1 MKNTAKR
8 KTNLTQKL
16 GIGKGGFK
24 KAIRD
29 GLLLSSND
37 KDAYEC
43 GIKFFNNRCAYCGM
57 SGDVIQLTADRF
69 DPPILENICLMFQL
83 SHDCSFLRQPS

>member
-57 SGDVIQLTADRF
+57 SGDVIQHCRPYSAF
-69 DPPILENICLMFQL
+69 
-83 SHDCSFLRQPS
+83 S